1 MESVQLNWLDY
12 TLIGLI
18 LLSTVGGA
26 LRGLIKEILPIVSL
40 VLGLVVAYKLSPQL
54 QPYALEWW
62 DSDTVAYI
70 FCFIIVFVLAWMLL
84 GLLGGLLYRLVKASA
99 AGSLD
104 KLFGMAL
111 GLVRGVAVSVLL
123 VVAMLAFLPP
133 DHDALQGSVLVPKAL
148 YIGQVAVAL
157 MPEDAKEELGRRYD
171 ELLEKSE
178 DLRRGVKVIHPES
191 V

>member
-12 TLIGLI
+12 MLIGLV

-26 LRGLIKEILPIVSL
+26 VRGLIKEILPIVSL

-62 DSDTVAYI
+62 EGDTVAYI
-70 FCFIIVFVLAWMLL
+70 FCFIIVFVLAWVLL

-104 KLFGMAL
+104 KLFGMVL
-111 GLVRGVAVSVLL
+111 GLVRGVAVAVLI

-133 DHDALQGSVLVPKAL
+133 DHASLQESMLAPKFL

-157 MPEDAKEELGRRYD
+157 MPEDAKEELRSRYD
-171 ELLEKSE
+171 ELMEKSE
-178 DLRRGVKVIHPES
+178 NLRRGVKVLHPES